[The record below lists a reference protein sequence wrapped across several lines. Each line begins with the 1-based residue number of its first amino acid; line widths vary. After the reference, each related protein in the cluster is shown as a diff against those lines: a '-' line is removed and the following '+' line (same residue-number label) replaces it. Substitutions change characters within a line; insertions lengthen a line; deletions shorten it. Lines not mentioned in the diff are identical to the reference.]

1 MNKIAPRQTHLHQ
14 TLTCISNPKITS
26 SWSVNGGEVPRR
38 RLAQVV
44 CRRQASIPGDEVTE
58 SQSDGP
64 RSDEDTNRRHRFS
77 SLTPGNKNEDELV
90 NWAKWLPCRSV
101 AHTSRNGWRD
111 QTWQTHYHLN
121 GHTHVLKRTR
131 LRYLHTSRS
140 LPSIDDLMDHDV
152 DWRRDKISNGWQQVN
167 LFSIYMS
174 VRTET
179 YLCLCTQTMYA
190 QTHLEYINNVY
201 IHA

>member
-77 SLTPGNKNEDELV
+77 SLTLGNKNEDELV
-90 NWAKWLPCRSV
+90 NWAK
-101 AHTSRNGWRD
+101 
-111 QTWQTHYHLN
+111 
-121 GHTHVLKRTR
+121 
-131 LRYLHTSRS
+131 
-140 LPSIDDLMDHDV
+140 
-152 DWRRDKISNGWQQVN
+152 
-167 LFSIYMS
+167 
-174 VRTET
+174 
-179 YLCLCTQTMYA
+179 
-190 QTHLEYINNVY
+190 
-201 IHA
+201 